1 MWIPHKQTR
10 VIKAKRVVSVAQGM
24 KATCV
29 PSYVSITNKYHVG
42 VTSCTRLVRI
52 TSRITYLPSMQT
64 LSPAPGAAFLAD
76 CGIPAT
82 CED

>member
-1 MWIPHKQTR
+1 MQ
-10 VIKAKRVVSVAQGM
+10 VIKARRVVSVAQDI

-29 PSYVSITNKYHVG
+29 PSYVSITNKYHVA
-42 VTSCTRLVRI
+42 VTSCTHLVRTTI
-52 TSRITYLPSMQT
+52 RITYLPSMQT
-64 LSPAPGAAFLAD
+64 LSPAPGTAFLAG